1 MNKKSRNRLI
11 VITVIVLVLIAVLM
25 YRSSIGSYSYY
36 KTVNE
41 VKSDKSLV
49 GVPVRVSG
57 KVVKGTVKKNPDGY
71 RFEITDKKANMII
84 NYDGVLPQ
92 TFAVGITVVA
102 EGTLKSNLELEA
114 NKIITKCPTKYK
126 SKTENDKGK

>member
-1 MNKKSRNRLI
+1 
-11 VITVIVLVLIAVLM
+11 M

-57 KVVKGTVKKNPDGY
+57 TVVKGTVKKNPDGY
-71 RFEITDKKANMII
+71 RFEITDKKANMIVK
-84 NYDGVLPQ
+84 YDGVLPQ
-92 TFAVGITVVA
+92 TFAVGVIVVA
-102 EGTLKSNLELEA
+102 EGKLKSNLELEA

-126 SKTENDKGK
+126 SKTNDKGK